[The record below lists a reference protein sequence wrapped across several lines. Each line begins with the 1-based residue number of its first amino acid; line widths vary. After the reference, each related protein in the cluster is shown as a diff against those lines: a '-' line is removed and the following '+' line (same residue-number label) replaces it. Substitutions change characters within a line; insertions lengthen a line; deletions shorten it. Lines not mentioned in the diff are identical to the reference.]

1 MAAAGATTP
10 TPGPAPVEATNA
22 AGAAAPTPSPP
33 LKLFVSDVSG
43 VKEEVSV
50 EASCSHTAFLE
61 MVSEK
66 FGRCVPRKRPVFASI
81 VRDGKLVRD
90 ACLRVGDVGDRN
102 TLQGLGT

>member
-1 MAAAGATTP
+1 M
-10 TPGPAPVEATNA
+10 
-22 AGAAAPTPSPP
+22 
-33 LKLFVSDVSG
+33 KLFVSDVSG

-81 VRDGKLVRD
+81 VRDGARFGYVSWLSHSELDTQEGTHRRRM
-90 ACLRVGDVGDRN
+90 CLWR
-102 TLQGLGT
+102 TLQCLAYVRVVRTCVSTPSVD